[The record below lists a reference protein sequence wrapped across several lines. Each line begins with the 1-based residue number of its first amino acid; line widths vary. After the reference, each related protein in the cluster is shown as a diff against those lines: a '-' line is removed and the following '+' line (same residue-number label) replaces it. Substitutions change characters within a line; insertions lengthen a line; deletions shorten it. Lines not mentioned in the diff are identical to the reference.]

1 MGTSTP
7 REVKRVRA
15 TWRPVEV
22 RDAADLPYA
31 NFLRE
36 YARPRRPVVIRGAVD
51 QWPAMRKW
59 TPEFFKTNFADRPV
73 QVGYDAKMPFAE
85 FIDRA
90 VASSAEAPGPYMYR
104 LFLHEHLPEVLAD
117 LSPQNPY
124 SFPGRYASPLMLEYY
139 RRPDGF
145 LKLLIGGVG
154 GRFPVMH
161 YDGDE
166 SHAAITEI
174 YGDKEFILYPPSD
187 AQYLYPKESP
197 KQHSTVDD
205 PYDQDLE
212 RFPLLAKATQYRTVI
227 HPGEMVYVPVGWW
240 HTARALSMSISIC
253 QNMVFE
259 WDWKGFME
267 WTANPSEGNKP
278 VRQQVKRAYVAAAG
292 RVMSALEEFQRRSP
306 RAAKALVLPSRLAPI
321 SSEVARDPATR
332 PLRIRM
338 STG

>member
-1 MGTSTP
+1 
-7 REVKRVRA
+7 
-15 TWRPVEV
+15 
-22 RDAADLPYA
+22 
-31 NFLRE
+31 
-36 YARPRRPVVIRGAVD
+36 
-51 QWPAMRKW
+51 
-59 TPEFFKTNFADRPV
+59 
-73 QVGYDAKMPFAE
+73 
-85 FIDRA
+85 
-90 VASSAEAPGPYMYR
+90 MYR

-174 YGDKEFILYPPSD
+174 YGDKEFILYPPED
-187 AQYLYPKESP
+187 ARYLYPKSEP

-205 PYDQDLE
+205 PYNQDLE

-227 HPGEMVYVPVGWW
+227 RPGDMVYVPVGWW
-240 HTARALSMSISIC
+240 HTARALSMSISVC

-259 WDWKGFME
+259 WDWPGFMN
-267 WTANPSEGNKP
+267 WTTNPKGSP
-278 VRQQVKRAYVAAAG
+278 RPLRQHVRRAYVGAAG
-292 RVMSALEEFQRRSP
+292 RVMSLMEHIQRRSP
-306 RAAKALVLPSRLAPI
+306 RAAKALVLPARLAPV
-321 SSEVARDPATR
+321 SSKVATDPATK